1 MERRRPH
8 RPDGAHPGIVLERQG
23 DLDEVVR
30 LERGAADEA
39 AVDVG
44 LGEELLRV
52 GRLAGAAVED
62 RGVVRDGLV
71 EEAGEDFADV
81 GVDLL
86 GLGRRGGLAGAD
98 GPDGLI
104 GDDDLLHVLGGEV
117 LEDGLG
123 LGGANGEVLAGLA
136 LVEVLADA
144 EDDAE
149 TRLEGEFHFLDELL
163 VGLAVVLAT
172 LGVAEDG
179 PLAADGLQHV
189 DGDFAGVGALG
200 VVGAVLGGE
209 LHLGALELLAAGEQ
223 VGERR
228 GDDEAD
234 TGRNFCGAGCHGL
247 RQFDTIRSG
256 RVHLPV
262 ACNDFLSH
270 IC

>member
-1 MERRRPH
+1 M
-8 RPDGAHPGIVLERQG
+8 
-23 DLDEVVR
+23 
-30 LERGAADEA
+30 
-39 AVDVG
+39 
-44 LGEELLRV
+44 
-52 GRLAGAAVED
+52 
-62 RGVVRDGLV
+62 
-71 EEAGEDFADV
+71 

-98 GPDGLI
+98 GPDGLV
-104 GDDDLLHVLGGEV
+104 GDDDLLHVLSGEV

-123 LGGANGEVLAGLA
+123 LGGADGEVLAGLA

-144 EDDAE
+144 EDDTE
-149 TRLEGEFHFLDELL
+149 TRLEGELHFLDELL
-163 VGLAVVLAT
+163 VGLAVVLTA

-179 PLAADGLQHV
+179 PLAADCLQHV

-209 LHLGALELLAAGEQ
+209 LHLGAFEGLAAAAE
-223 VGERR
+223 VGEGR

-234 TGRNFCGAGCHGL
+234 TGRNFCGAGRHSL